1 MKNLRTFASAG
12 IGLLLAA
19 VVGLPAH
26 AALRVQLRTGS
37 SLTCDHRQDLGERV
51 RLYFTTSGDNY
62 VEVAADD
69 ILSAETVPDA
79 IQPESASMQKSAASP
94 SQDSRSKTLD
104 LPALLDA
111 AGTAHRLD
119 PDFLASVVKAES
131 GGRPQAVS
139 KAGAQGLMQLMPETA
154 ADLGVTDSFA
164 PKQNI
169 DGGTAYLDALLQY
182 YGGNVR
188 LALAA
193 YNAGPAAVDRYG
205 GIPPYPETRRYVA
218 RVIHDFN
225 RRKRNEARRHSHET
239 LSAETGSA
247 ASEARH

>member
-1 MKNLRTFASAG
+1 MKNLSTFASAG

-19 VVGLPAH
+19 GVGPAAH

-37 SLTCDHRQDLGERV
+37 SLVCDHRQDLGERV
-51 RLYFTTSGDNY
+51 RLYFTTSGNNY

-69 ILSAETVPDA
+69 ILSAENVPDPV
-79 IQPESASMQKSAASP
+79 QPDSASVQKSATSP
-94 SQDSRSKTLD
+94 SEANRSKSSD

-139 KAGAQGLMQLMPETA
+139 KAGAQGLMQLMPSTA
-154 ADLGVTDSFA
+154 ADLGVADSFA

-169 DGGTAYLDALLQY
+169 DGGTAYLDALLRY

-205 GIPPYPETRRYVA
+205 GIPPYVETRRYVA

-225 RRKRNEARRHSHET
+225 QRKRKEARRDSRET
-239 LSAETGSA
+239 VPA